1 LLDREWPKQVPETES
16 SRSTLF
22 KEAWEVFM
30 AANPNIA
37 PQIERTFK
45 QETVQAHDLHPVGMK
60 QRFLDLLL
68 EIFEGYEDFLGWT
81 PD

>member
-1 LLDREWPKQVPETES
+1 
-16 SRSTLF
+16 
-22 KEAWEVFM
+22 M

-45 QETVQAHDLHPVGMK
+45 QETVRADDQHPVGLT
-60 QRFLDLLL
+60 QRVFDLLL
-68 EIFEGYEDFLGWT
+68 EIFEGYEEFLGWT